1 MRKLLRIFVTIATFS
16 VVWMV
21 ASPAQAFT
29 THAPV
34 CDPRGAIM
42 FAPPPQMQD
51 PEQSLDVVA
60 PCDGRAEDPLLAR
73 QVGPQK
79 GPQIEISSSQE
90 PATPNAFVVPLVPD
104 LERIPV
110 RREPLSRAPAGVRS
124 ALERPPRG

>member
-1 MRKLLRIFVTIATFS
+1 MRKLLRIFVAVTTFA

-21 ASPAQAFT
+21 ASPAQAA
-29 THAPV
+29 APV

-60 PCDGRAEDPLLAR
+60 PCDGRSDDPFAAR
-73 QVGPQK
+73 QAGPQR
-79 GPQIEISSSQE
+79 GPQIEIVDSRE
-90 PATPNAFVVPLVPD
+90 PALTSIVVVPLSP
-104 LERIPV
+104 
-110 RREPLSRAPAGVRS
+110 PLARLGAPEEGLPRAPAGVRS